1 MVVRWPETVEKD
13 HVHQPRHTHHK
24 IDKRDRAGE
33 RPAKGSL
40 EELFWRCSR
49 RERKWIR
56 SA

>member
-1 MVVRWPETVEKD
+1 VVVRWPETVEKD

-40 EELFWRCSR
+40 EELFWRCSG